1 MALSHHHLRHLK
13 SGKSLLD
20 EGTPS
25 SGAIETIMEEV
36 PLSNLVVNEHVNAEA
51 REAMNSSHQ
60 PIPSVLDDFPE
71 GGYGWVVVL
80 ACSAISF
87 FFGGLTYSWG
97 IVQARLTQSKL
108 ATDSELSFIGSTAI
122 TIISVAAL
130 INVRLIRWLGTR
142 KACALGCFFLGLGP
156 FLNGFALKSYGGL
169 FLTNGLILGFGTS
182 LTFMACSSLPSQ
194 YFKRR
199 RGIANGLVFAGNGLG
214 GGVITIT
221 LNSLIDRVG
230 ISWAFKILGL
240 STWFITI
247 PASLLLR
254 ERMRRSAVAFEWGL
268 FRDPKFVLLFFGSSI
283 ATFPLLVPPFF
294 IPLYANSV
302 GASASLASSLLAA
315 FNLASA
321 VGRVGF
327 GLLGDS
333 VGPITS
339 LVLALTVNA
348 LSMLAIWP
356 ISSSVAPLVVFI
368 VINGFGSGGF
378 FSLIPSVVGSVYG
391 NTRTANALAMT
402 ISGWAFGYFFV
413 RFTHRRVALQA
424 YGGSSAGRA
433 AFRPAIY
440 YAGSLAVASAGLIAG
455 MRMLSARKLFAYA

>member
-1 MALSHHHLRHLK
+1 MASLHSESIELPK
-13 SGKSLLD
+13 SGPQRPSLD
-20 EGTPS
+20 SPMP
-25 SGAIETIMEEV
+25 GAIVVRETTESTGSGH
-36 PLSNLVVNEHVNAEA
+36 LSAALPHTRDA
-51 REAMNSSHQ
+51 
-60 PIPSVLDDFPE
+60 PDDFPE

-80 ACSAISF
+80 ACSVIGF

-97 IVQARLTQSKL
+97 IVQARLIQSRL
-108 ATDSELSFIGSTAI
+108 ANDSQLSFIGSTAI
-122 TIISVAAL
+122 TLISVAAL

-142 KACALGCFFLGLGP
+142 RACVLGCFFLGLGP
-156 FLNGFALKSYGGL
+156 LLNGFATKSYGGL
-169 FLTNGLILGFGTS
+169 FVTNGLILGFGTS

-199 RGIANGLVFAGNGLG
+199 RGVANGLVFAGNGLG
-214 GGVITIT
+214 GGVISIT

-230 ISWAFKILGL
+230 IAWAFRILGL
-240 STWFITI
+240 STWVVAI
-247 PASLLLR
+247 PAALLLK
-254 ERMRRSAVAFEWGL
+254 ERTRRSAVTVEWGL
-268 FRDPKFVLLFFGSSI
+268 FRDPKFVLLFLGSGI

-294 IPLYANSV
+294 IPLYANSI
-302 GASASLASSLLAA
+302 GASASLASGLLAT

-327 GLLGDS
+327 GVLGDS
-333 VGPITS
+333 IGPITA

-348 LSMLAIWP
+348 LSMLTIWP
-356 ISSSVAPLVVFI
+356 ASSSIAPLVAFI

-402 ISGWAFGYFFV
+402 VSGWAFGYFLGSP
-413 RFTHRRVALQA
+413 VAGWLLQA

-440 YAGSLAVASAGLIAG
+440 YAGSLALASAGLIAG
-455 MRMLSARKLFAYA
+455 MRMLLARKLFMYA

>member
-1 MALSHHHLRHLK
+1 MCQLTPKFTEDLGSGSLSRRLIRQGGGHPCQGRPVSHAK
-13 SGKSLLD
+13 
-20 EGTPS
+20 
-25 SGAIETIMEEV
+25 
-36 PLSNLVVNEHVNAEA
+36 
-51 REAMNSSHQ
+51 SSHSSIQ
-60 PIPSVLDDFPE
+60 KGTTDDFPE

-80 ACSAISF
+80 ACSLISF

-97 IVQARLTQSKL
+97 IVQARLIQSRL
-108 ATDSELSFIGSTAI
+108 ANDSQLSFIGSTAI
-122 TIISVAAL
+122 TLISVAAL

-142 KACALGCFFLGLGP
+142 NACVLGCFFLGLGP
-156 FLNGFALKSYGGL
+156 LLNGFVSKSYGGL
-169 FLTNGLILGFGTS
+169 FVTNGLILGFGTS

-199 RGIANGLVFAGNGLG
+199 RGVANGLVFAGNGLG
-214 GGVITIT
+214 GGVISIS

-230 ISWAFKILGL
+230 IAWAFRILGL
-240 STWFITI
+240 STWVVAI
-247 PASLLLR
+247 PAAFLLK
-254 ERMRRSAVAFEWGL
+254 ERTRRSAVTVEWGL
-268 FRDPKFVLLFFGSSI
+268 FRDPKFVLLFLGSGI

-302 GASASLASSLLAA
+302 GASASLASGLLAT

-327 GLLGDS
+327 GVLGDS
-333 VGPITS
+333 VGPITA

-348 LSMLAIWP
+348 LSMLTIWP
-356 ISSSVAPLVVFI
+356 ASSSIAPLVAFI

-391 NTRTANALAMT
+391 NTQTANALAMT
-402 ISGWAFGYFFV
+402 VSGWAFSYFLGSP
-413 RFTHRRVALQA
+413 VAGWLLQA

-440 YAGSLAVASAGLIAG
+440 YAGSLAMASVGLIVG
-455 MRMLSARKLFAYA
+455 MRMLLARKLFVYA

>member
-1 MALSHHHLRHLK
+1 MTPLHSESIELPKRERALSESFGGAQLPLPNLLVPENAIAVLGAADSRG
-13 SGKSLLD
+13 SGHRPISLPRTSRD
-20 EGTPS
+20 AP
-25 SGAIETIMEEV
+25 
-36 PLSNLVVNEHVNAEA
+36 
-51 REAMNSSHQ
+51 
-60 PIPSVLDDFPE
+60 DDFPE

-80 ACSAISF
+80 ACSVISF

-97 IVQARLTQSKL
+97 IVQARLTQSRL
-108 ATDSELSFIGSTAI
+108 AGDSQLSFIGSTAI
-122 TIISVAAL
+122 TLISVAAL

-142 KACALGCFFLGLGP
+142 KACVLGCFFLGLGP
-156 FLNGFALKSYGGL
+156 LLNGFATKSYGGL
-169 FLTNGLILGFGTS
+169 FVTNGLILGFGTS

-199 RGIANGLVFAGNGLG
+199 RGVANGLVFAGNGLG
-214 GGVITIT
+214 GGVISIS

-230 ISWAFKILGL
+230 IAWAFRILGL
-240 STWFITI
+240 STWVVAI
-247 PASLLLR
+247 PAALLLK
-254 ERMRRSAVAFEWGL
+254 ERTRRSTVAVEWGL
-268 FRDPKFVLLFFGSSI
+268 FRDPKFVLLFLGSGI

-302 GASASLASSLLAA
+302 GASASLASGLLAT

-327 GLLGDS
+327 GVLGDS
-333 VGPITS
+333 VGPITA

-348 LSMLAIWP
+348 LSMLTIWP
-356 ISSSVAPLVVFI
+356 ASSSIAPLVAFI

-378 FSLIPSVVGSVYG
+378 FSLIPSVIGSLYG

-402 ISGWAFGYFFV
+402 VSGWAFGYFLGSP
-413 RFTHRRVALQA
+413 VAGWLLQA

-433 AFRPAIY
+433 AFRPAMY
-440 YAGSLAVASAGLIAG
+440 YAGSLAMASAGLIAG
-455 MRMLSARKLFAYA
+455 MRMLLARKLFVYA